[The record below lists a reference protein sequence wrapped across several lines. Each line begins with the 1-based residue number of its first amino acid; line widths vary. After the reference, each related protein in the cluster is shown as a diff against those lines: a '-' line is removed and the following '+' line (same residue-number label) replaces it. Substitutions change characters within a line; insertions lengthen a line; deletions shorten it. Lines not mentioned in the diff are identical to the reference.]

1 MGCGLSREP
10 EVKRFYYSNPET
22 ELESVSSLDNKDN
35 KQDDAENA
43 GKSKI
48 SVVKQDDVWIYKY

>member
-48 SVVKQDDVWIYKY
+48 SVVKQDDV